1 MKMTT
6 NGLNKT
12 KKQTITFGL
21 IIVQNIIV
29 TLQSVK

>member
-1 MKMTT
+1 MKMII

-29 TLQSVK
+29 TSQSIK